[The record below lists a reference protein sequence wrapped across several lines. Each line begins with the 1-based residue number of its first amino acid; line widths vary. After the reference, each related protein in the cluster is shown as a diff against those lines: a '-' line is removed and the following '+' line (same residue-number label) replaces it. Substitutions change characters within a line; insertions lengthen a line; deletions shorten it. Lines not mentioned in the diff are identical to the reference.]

1 MGNGQSRAPSS
12 SDAGDTLASHV
23 LCGAQDAIALIK
35 GGDKDK
41 SIASTKVRACRASAL
56 CRCTAAL
63 T

>member
-1 MGNGQSRAPSS
+1 
-12 SDAGDTLASHV
+12 LASHV

-56 CRCTAAL
+56 WRCTAAL